1 MKAATKPLDASITI
15 RRVRADE
22 GPMTR
27 ELRLEALADPVA
39 SIAFLETTEQALARP
54 DSEWQE
60 RAERNATAADQA
72 GFVAVVGDGTVI
84 NDGPVSADG
93 PGQGELVG
101 SVVVFM
107 RRAGEPDYFQRVPAV
122 DTATLVGVY
131 VSPKARGRGVI
142 DALIRAAAD
151 WTREAGYSELTLDV
165 HERNVVAIA
174 SYRRAGF
181 ELVGEFTGDDGRE
194 LAMALTL

>member
-1 MKAATKPLDASITI
+1 MKPLDAGITI

-22 GPMTR
+22 GPQSR

-54 DSEWQE
+54 DAEWRE
-60 RAERNATAADQA
+60 RAERNATAVDQA
-72 GFVAVVGDGTVI
+72 GFVAVSHD
-84 NDGPVSADG
+84 D
-93 PGQGELVG
+93 PGREDLVG
-101 SVVVFM
+101 SVVVFT
-107 RRAGEPDYFQRVPAV
+107 RRAGEPDYFERVPTV

-131 VSPKARGRGVI
+131 VSPRARGRGVI

-151 WTREAGYSELTLDV
+151 WARDAGYPELTLDV
-165 HERNVVAIA
+165 HERNIVAIA

-181 ELVGEFTGDDGRE
+181 EIVGEFVGDDGRE
-194 LAMALTL
+194 IAMALSL

>member
-1 MKAATKPLDASITI
+1 MKALDASITI

-22 GPMTR
+22 GPRMR

-54 DSEWQE
+54 ESEWRE

-72 GFVAVVGDGTVI
+72 GFVALLD
-84 NDGPVSADG
+84 DDF
-93 PGQGELVG
+93 VG
-101 SVVVFM
+101 SVIVIT
-107 RRAGEPDYFQRVPAV
+107 RRAGEPDYFERVPAV

-131 VSPKARGRGVI
+131 VSPAARGRGVI
-142 DALIRAAAD
+142 DVLIRTAVEWSRD
-151 WTREAGYSELTLDV
+151 AGYPELTLDV
-165 HERNVVAIA
+165 HERNVVAIG

-181 ELVGEFTGDDGRE
+181 EVVGEFAGDDGRE
-194 LAMALTL
+194 IAMSLAL

>member
-1 MKAATKPLDASITI
+1 MKPLDAGITI

-22 GPMTR
+22 GPRMR
-27 ELRLEALADPVA
+27 ELRLQALADPVA

-72 GFVAVVGDGTVI
+72 GFVAL
-84 NDGPVSADG
+84 A
-93 PGQGELVG
+93 GEEFVG
-101 SVVVFM
+101 SVIVIT
-107 RRAGEPDYFQRVPAV
+107 RRAGEPDYFERMPTV

-131 VSPKARGRGVI
+131 VSPTVRGRGVI
-142 DALIRAAAD
+142 DALVQAAAE
-151 WTREAGYSELTLDV
+151 WARGAGYPELTLDV

-174 SYRRAGF
+174 TYRRAGF
-181 ELVGEFTGDDGRE
+181 DVVGEFIGDDGRE
-194 LAMALTL
+194 IAMSLPLAASDG